1 MTTTPPNL
9 TKIDFS
15 DIKTSLTDYL
25 KNQTTFVGYNFE
37 GSAIQTI
44 IDLLAYNTYYYAFY
58 SNLLA
63 AEVFLDS
70 AQRTKS
76 IVSLVKPLG
85 YTVPGLKSAQAK
97 INVSGSVQAYTSFP
111 GIATNGSAF
120 AFYNLQAGGTASPVT
135 ITEGILVDRTISSEI
150 DLTKQKYII
159 PHSNVDISTIDVTV
173 TPASTSTPTTWKNVN
188 YFPNDNDTIFYIE
201 RNGDLFEIHFGKENN
216 LGKSILASDTVQV
229 RYLRSSGSQGNGI
242 VSFSNANGLVASV
255 VKQSSGGNDEPD
267 LDVVKFIAPRVF
279 SGQDRAITK
288 GDYAA
293 LLIRDDKFTDEDLF
307 VVYGGN
313 ELDPPK
319 PGRIFVSYEDI
330 GSNPPSNEVIEY
342 LRKKNPLALI
352 PEYVIPK
359 KYTVTVSSK
368 IVYRPGV
375 NGSRMGAIESEIQS
389 LFQSLYS
396 NFNFFRFSRK
406 FNFSELKE
414 LVLQQFSSEVSSF
427 EYNKTT
433 IQTSTQPQKFSE
445 FYLENALTENGST
458 ILNVMINGSP
468 HTVRLPATIES
479 KIQPLEIYNNNT
491 KVDLDVGRVLMSSG
505 YIRLNKLWS
514 DTPNLI
520 ITNKSSVMLP
530 VVQSLIRFN
539 PLSIE
544 R

>member
-97 INVSGSVQAYTSFP
+97 INVSESVSAYTSFT
-111 GIATNGSAF
+111 GIAANGSVF
-120 AFYNLQAGGTASPVT
+120 NFYNLQAGGTASPVT
-135 ITEGILVDRTISSEI
+135 ITEGILVDQTISSEI

-173 TPASTSTPTTWKNVN
+173 TSSGSPPVTTTWKNVN

-216 LGKSILASDTVQV
+216 LGKSILNSDTVQV

-242 VSFSNANGLVASV
+242 VSFTGALSV

-279 SGQDRAITK
+279 SGQDRAVTK

-319 PGRIFVSYEDI
+319 PGRIFVSYDENID
-330 GSNPPSNEVIEY
+330 SNPNSSVVIEY

-352 PEYVIPK
+352 PEYVVPRQ
-359 KYTVTVSSK
+359 YTVKISTK

-375 NGSRMGAIESEIQS
+375 DPSRANAIQPEIKS
-389 LFQSLYS
+389 LFKSLYS
-396 NFNFFRFSRK
+396 NFGSFRFSRK

-414 LVLQQFSSEVSSF
+414 LVLQEFSSEVASF
-427 EYNKTT
+427 EYDKTVINT
-433 IQTSTQPQKFSE
+433 PTPDQKFSE

-458 ILNVMINGSP
+458 ILTATINDSQY
-468 HTVRLPATIES
+468 TIRLPATTES
-479 KIQPLEIYNNNT
+479 KIQPLEIFNTNNI

-505 YIRLNKLWS
+505 YIRLNKLWN
-514 DTPNLI
+514 DTPDLS

-530 VVQSLIRFN
+530 VIKSLIKFN
-539 PLSIE
+539 ELDITS
-544 R
+544 

>member
-97 INVSGSVQAYTSFP
+97 INVSGSFSAYTSFP
-111 GIATNGSAF
+111 GIAANGSVF
-120 AFYNLQAGGTASPVT
+120 NFYNLQAGGTASPVT
-135 ITEGILVDRTISSEI
+135 ITEGILVDQIISSEI

-159 PHSNVDISTIDVTV
+159 PHPNVDISTIDVTV
-173 TPASTSTPTTWKNVN
+173 TSDSTSTTTTWKNVN
-188 YFPNDNDTIFYIE
+188 YFPNDDDTIFYIE

-216 LGKSILASDTVQV
+216 LGKSILASDTVRI
-229 RYLRSSGSQGNGI
+229 RYLRSSGSEGNGI
-242 VSFSNANGLVASV
+242 VSFTSALSV

-279 SGQDRAITK
+279 SGQDRAVTK

-319 PGRIFVSYEDI
+319 PGRIFVSYQDNDL
-330 GSNPPSNEVIEY
+330 NPSTDVVIEY

-352 PEYVIPK
+352 PEYVVPRQ
-359 KYTVTVSSK
+359 YTVTVSSK

-375 NGSRMGAIESEIQS
+375 IDNRKTTIETEIKS

-396 NFNFFRFSRK
+396 NFDSFRFSRK

-414 LVLQQFSSEVSSF
+414 LVLQEFSSEVASF
-427 EYNKTT
+427 EYDKTVINT
-433 IQTSTQPQKFSE
+433 PTQDQKFSE

-458 ILNVMINGSP
+458 ILTATINGSS
-468 HTVRLPATIES
+468 HTVRLPATTEN
-479 KIQPLEIYNNNT
+479 KIQPLEIFNNNT

-514 DTPNLI
+514 NTPNLI

-530 VVQSLIRFN
+530 VIKSLIKFDE
-539 PLSIE
+539 LSITGQG
-544 R
+544 

>member
-97 INVSGSVQAYTSFP
+97 INVSGSVLAYTSFT
-111 GIATNGSAF
+111 GIAANGSVF
-120 AFYNLQAGGTASPVT
+120 NFYNLQAGGTASPVT
-135 ITEGILVDRTISSEI
+135 ITEGILVNQIISSEI

-173 TPASTSTPTTWKNVN
+173 TSSGSSPVTTTWKNVN
-188 YFPNDNDTIFYIE
+188 YFPNDDDTIFYIE

-216 LGKSILASDTVQV
+216 LGKSILNSDTVQV

-242 VSFSNANGLVASV
+242 ISFTGAQSV

-279 SGQDRAITK
+279 SGQDRAVTK

-319 PGRIFVSYEDI
+319 PGRIFVSYENI
-330 GSNPPSNEVIEY
+330 TSNPDSSVVIDY

-352 PEYVIPK
+352 PEYVVPRQ
-359 KYTVTVSSK
+359 YTVKISTK

-375 NGSRMGAIESEIQS
+375 NDGRKNAIETEIQS

-396 NFNFFRFSRK
+396 NFDSFRFSRK

-414 LVLQQFSSEVSSF
+414 LVLQEFSSEVASF
-427 EYNKTT
+427 EYDKTVINT
-433 IQTSTQPQKFSE
+433 PTPDQKFSE

-458 ILNVMINGSP
+458 ILTATINGPSY
-468 HTVRLPATIES
+468 TIRLPATTES
-479 KIQPLEIYNNNT
+479 KIQPLEIFNTNNT

-505 YIRLNKLWS
+505 YIRLNKLWN
-514 DTPNLI
+514 DTPDLS

-530 VVQSLIRFN
+530 VIKSLIKFDE
-539 PLSIE
+539 LDITS
-544 R
+544 

>member
-97 INVSGSVQAYTSFP
+97 INVSGTVEAYLSFP
-111 GIATNGSAF
+111 GIAANGSVF
-120 AFYNLQAGGTASPVT
+120 NFYNLQAGGTASPVT
-135 ITEGILVDRTISSEI
+135 ITEGILVNQIISSEI

-173 TPASTSTPTTWKNVN
+173 TSSGSSPVTTTWKNVN
-188 YFPNDNDTIFYIE
+188 YFPNDDDTIFYIE

-216 LGKSILASDTVQV
+216 LGKSILNSDTVRV

-242 VSFSNANGLVASV
+242 ISFTGAQSV

-279 SGQDRAITK
+279 SGQDRAVTK

-319 PGRIFVSYEDI
+319 PGRIFVSYENI
-330 GSNPPSNEVIEY
+330 TSNPDSSVVIDY

-352 PEYVIPK
+352 PEYVVPRQ
-359 KYTVTVSSK
+359 YTVKIYTK

-375 NGSRMGAIESEIQS
+375 DSSRTGTIQTEIKS
-389 LFQSLYS
+389 LFRSLYS
-396 NFNFFRFSRK
+396 NFDSFRFSRK

-414 LVLQQFSSEVSSF
+414 LVLQEFSSEVASF
-427 EYNKTT
+427 EYDKTVINT
-433 IQTSTQPQKFSE
+433 PTPDQKFSE

-458 ILNVMINGSP
+458 ILTATINGPSY
-468 HTVRLPATIES
+468 TIRLPATTES
-479 KIQPLEIYNNNT
+479 KIQPLEIFNTNNT

-505 YIRLNKLWS
+505 YIRLNKLWN
-514 DTPNLI
+514 DTPDLS

-530 VVQSLIRFN
+530 VIKSLIKFDE
-539 PLSIE
+539 LDITS
-544 R
+544 

>member
-97 INVSGSVQAYTSFP
+97 INVSVSVPAYTSFT
-111 GIATNGSAF
+111 GIAANGSVF
-120 AFYNLQAGGTASPVT
+120 NFYNLQAGGTASPVT
-135 ITEGILVDRTISSEI
+135 ITEGILVDQTISSEI

-173 TPASTSTPTTWKNVN
+173 TSSGSSPVTTTWKNVN

-216 LGKSILASDTVQV
+216 LGKSILNSDTVQV

-242 VSFSNANGLVASV
+242 ISFTGAQSV

-279 SGQDRAITK
+279 SGQDRAVTK

-319 PGRIFVSYEDI
+319 PGRIFVSYDENID
-330 GSNPPSNEVIEY
+330 SNPNSSVVIEY

-352 PEYVIPK
+352 PEYVVPRQ
-359 KYTVTVSSK
+359 YTVKIYTK

-375 NGSRMGAIESEIQS
+375 NDGRKNAIETEIQS

-396 NFNFFRFSRK
+396 NFDSFRFSRK

-414 LVLQQFSSEVSSF
+414 LVLQEFSSEVASF
-427 EYNKTT
+427 EYDKTVINT
-433 IQTSTQPQKFSE
+433 PTPDQKFSE

-458 ILNVMINGSP
+458 ILTATINDSSY
-468 HTVRLPATIES
+468 TIRLPATTES
-479 KIQPLEIYNNNT
+479 KIQPLEIFNTNNT

-505 YIRLNKLWS
+505 YIRLNKLWNGTLDLS
-514 DTPNLI
+514 

-530 VVQSLIRFN
+530 VIKSLIKFDE
-539 PLSIE
+539 LDITS
-544 R
+544 

>member
-97 INVSGSVQAYTSFP
+97 INVSGSVSAYTSFP
-111 GIATNGSAF
+111 GIAANGSVF
-120 AFYNLQAGGTASPVT
+120 NFYNLQAGGTASPVT
-135 ITEGILVDRTISSEI
+135 ITEGILVDQTISSEI

-173 TPASTSTPTTWKNVN
+173 TSSSTTTTWKNVN

-216 LGKSILASDTVQV
+216 LGKSISASDTVQV

-242 VSFSNANGLVASV
+242 VSFTGALSV

-319 PGRIFVSYEDI
+319 PGRIFVSYEDNS
-330 GSNPPSNEVIEY
+330 SNPQSSAVIDY

-352 PEYVIPK
+352 PEYVVPK

-375 NGSRMGAIESEIQS
+375 NDVRMSAIETEIKS

-396 NFNFFRFSRK
+396 NFDSFRFSRK

-433 IQTSTQPQKFSE
+433 IQTPTQTQKFSE

-458 ILNVMINGSP
+458 ILTVTINNST

-505 YIRLNKLWS
+505 YIRLNRLWS
-514 DTPNLI
+514 DTPPLNV
-520 ITNKSSVMLP
+520 TNKSSVMLP
-530 VVQSLIRFN
+530 VVKSLIQFN
-539 PLSIE
+539 QLSIE

>member
-97 INVSGSVQAYTSFP
+97 INVSGSVSAYTSFP
-111 GIATNGSAF
+111 GIAANGSVF
-120 AFYNLQAGGTASPVT
+120 NFYNLQAGGTASPVT
-135 ITEGILVDRTISSEI
+135 ITEGILVDQTISSEI

-173 TPASTSTPTTWKNVN
+173 TSSSTTTTWKNVN

-216 LGKSILASDTVQV
+216 LGKSISASDTVQV

-242 VSFSNANGLVASV
+242 VSFTGALSV

-319 PGRIFVSYEDI
+319 PGRIFVSYEDNS
-330 GSNPPSNEVIEY
+330 SNPQSSTVIDY

-352 PEYVIPK
+352 PEYVVPK

-375 NGSRMGAIESEIQS
+375 NDVRMSAIETEIKS

-396 NFNFFRFSRK
+396 NFSSFRFSRK

-427 EYNKTT
+427 EYDKTT
-433 IQTSTQPQKFSE
+433 IQTPTQPQKFSE

-458 ILNVMINGSP
+458 ILTVTINNST

-505 YIRLNKLWS
+505 YIRLNRLWS
-514 DTPNLI
+514 DTPPLNV
-520 ITNKSSVMLP
+520 TNKSSVMLP
-530 VVQSLIRFN
+530 VVKSLIQFN
-539 PLSIE
+539 QLSIE

>member
-97 INVSGSVQAYTSFP
+97 INVSESVSAYTSFP
-111 GIATNGSAF
+111 GIAANGSVF
-120 AFYNLQAGGTASPVT
+120 NFYNLQAGGTASPVT
-135 ITEGILVDRTISSEI
+135 ITEGILVDQIISSEI

-173 TPASTSTPTTWKNVN
+173 TSSPPATTWKNVN
-188 YFPNDNDTIFYIE
+188 YFPNDDDTIFYIE

-216 LGKSILASDTVQV
+216 LGRSISASDTVQV

-242 VSFSNANGLVASV
+242 VSFTNALSV

-319 PGRIFVSYEDI
+319 PGRIFVSYEDNS
-330 GSNPPSNEVIEY
+330 SNPQSSTVIDY

-352 PEYVIPK
+352 PEYVVPK

-375 NGSRMGAIESEIQS
+375 NDDRKNAIKTEIKS

-396 NFNFFRFSRK
+396 NFNSFRFSRK

-427 EYNKTT
+427 EYDKTAIET
-433 IQTSTQPQKFSE
+433 PTQPQKFSE

-458 ILNVMINGSP
+458 ILTVTINNST

-505 YIRLNKLWS
+505 YIRLNRLWS
-514 DTPNLI
+514 NTPPLSV
-520 ITNKSSVMLP
+520 TNKSSVMLP
-530 VVQSLIRFN
+530 VVKSLIQFN
-539 PLSIE
+539 QLSIE
-544 R
+544 G

>member
-97 INVSGSVQAYTSFP
+97 INVSASVSAYTSFP
-111 GIATNGSAF
+111 GIATNGSVF
-120 AFYNLQAGGTASPVT
+120 NFYNLQAGGTASPVT
-135 ITEGILVDRTISSEI
+135 ITEGILVNQTISSEI

-173 TPASTSTPTTWKNVN
+173 TSSSTTTTWKNVN

-216 LGKSILASDTVQV
+216 LGKSISASDTVQV

-242 VSFSNANGLVASV
+242 VSFTGALSV

-319 PGRIFVSYEDI
+319 PGRIFVSYEDNS
-330 GSNPPSNEVIEY
+330 SNPQSSAVIDY

-352 PEYVIPK
+352 PEYVVPK

-375 NGSRMGAIESEIQS
+375 NDGRMSAIETEIQS
-389 LFQSLYS
+389 LFRSLYS
-396 NFNFFRFSRK
+396 NFSSFRFSRK

-433 IQTSTQPQKFSE
+433 IQTPTQPQKFSE

-458 ILNVMINGSP
+458 ILTVTINNSP
-468 HTVRLPATIES
+468 HTVRLPAIIES
-479 KIQPLEIYNNNT
+479 KIQPLEIYNNNS

-514 DTPNLI
+514 NTPPLSV
-520 ITNKSSVMLP
+520 TNKSSVMLP
-530 VVQSLIRFN
+530 VVKSLIRFN
-539 PLSIE
+539 ELSIE